1 MWIKELV
8 EIIYKQGFDIS
19 YDDILQL
26 WEWCALCDLENG
38 SVCVPEL
45 DISKPGIQIVDN
57 DDICNDTLTGAV
69 TSHRSNIMYNQL
81 SNLVTPTGNINVYSN
96 NISER
101 LKVHATQL
109 KEVEPY
115 KTVKRGEPIIQEKP
129 IFNISESVAK

>member
-1 MWIKELV
+1 M
-8 EIIYKQGFDIS
+8 
-19 YDDILQL
+19 
-26 WEWCALCDLENG
+26 
-38 SVCVPEL
+38 PEL